1 LRGRAGAPPVTPSVS
16 EVAREPASL
25 TPGDPEA
32 STDGVPSEVF
42 ARLRREAP
50 VAWIDEPAR
59 PERNLAAGPGFWAV
73 TRHADVDA
81 VSRQPATV
89 SSWQGSSFLR
99 LPRTPVVSPTGQWML
114 HIDSPAH
121 THR

>member
-1 LRGRAGAPPVTPSVS
+1 MET
-16 EVAREPASL
+16 ASL
-25 TPGDPEA
+25 NLGDPEA
-32 STDGVPSEVF
+32 YTDGVPYEVF

-81 VSRQPATV
+81 VSRDQATF
-89 SSWQGSSFLR
+89 SSWLGTTFLR
-99 LPRTPVVSPTGQWML
+99 DPRPQEVPLLRQPYWAGRERQL
-114 HIDSPAH
+114 
-121 THR
+121 